1 MEVTS
6 EELIE
11 LLKKAQEERKDPKKK
26 KVKRAYTVQKF
37 IDKYNV
43 KPGEDRV
50 PGFIIYYTYKIK
62 WTEEYGRNKV
72 SKDTFFKEFKK
83 QFEQRRTGKG
93 RFYLVNKNSFD
104 VSHQGTLEAKYYD
117 EKYHKRQ
124 KEKRQAKISKS
135 KEKPKHQG

>member
-1 MEVTS
+1 MDVTS

-11 LLKKAQEERKDPKKK
+11 LLKKAQEERSQPKR

-37 IDKYNV
+37 IDKFNIQ
-43 KPGEDRV
+43 PGEDRV
-50 PGFIIYYTYKIK
+50 PGFVIYYTYKRK
-62 WTEEYGRNKV
+62 WTEEYDRNKV

-104 VSHQGTLEAKYYD
+104 VSHQGILEAKYYD
-117 EKYHKRQ
+117 EKYRQRQ

-135 KEKPKHQG
+135 KEKPKHKS

>member
-1 MEVTS
+1 MNVTS

-11 LLKKAQEERKDPKKK
+11 LLKKAQDERKKPKKK
-26 KVKRAYTVQKF
+26 KIKGAYTVKKF
-37 IDKYNV
+37 IDKFNIE
-43 KPGEDRV
+43 PGEDRV
-50 PGFIIYYTYKIK
+50 PGFVIYYTYKRK
-62 WTEEYGRNKV
+62 WSEEYDRNKV

-83 QFEQRRTGKG
+83 HFEQRRTGKG

-117 EKYHKRQ
+117 EKYRKRQ

-135 KEKPKHQG
+135 KKEHEHKG